1 MPPSNPSLCMVP
13 KCSKPPA
20 VNCRGLC
27 MKCYSSAK
35 KRVDSGE
42 TNWDELADMGLC
54 EQQDDAFTT
63 AYKNKRRES

>member
-1 MPPSNPSLCMVP
+1 
-13 KCSKPPA
+13 
-20 VNCRGLC
+20 